1 MWLSKQ
7 AAQQARQTPA
17 VDVGVVSIAG
27 TSPAVITDGET
38 RNLAVFGPGGY
49 AWRPSAGDQV
59 LVLKAGATDAVA
71 GVKLTQAALLPGEIR
86 ISTGA
91 ASLRLLPDGTVALT
105 GSVTVNGRPVTGGTD
120 E

>member
-7 AAQQARQTPA
+7 AARQARQTQT

-27 TSPAVITDGET
+27 SAPAVITDGET
-38 RNLAVFGPGGY
+38 RDLAVFGPGGY

-71 GVKLTQAALLPGEIR
+71 GAKLPQAALLPGEIQ

-91 ASLRLLPDGTVALT
+91 AAIRLLPDGTIALT
-105 GSVTVNGRPVTGGTD
+105 GSVTVNGQPITGGTD